1 MGARGAFV
9 VPIHDLDVEG
19 REVSFPITAA
29 WLRGAL
35 EACEM
40 QPAGP
45 EGRLEAHLTK
55 TGNEVLVQAQ
65 VDVVLTI
72 ACARCLQP
80 VQLRPAIELALLLYP
95 ASSVASPRR
104 RPSRAAEPPS
114 AHRPAA
120 SRAAEPGDGD
130 ISGEEADLDTYE
142 GDEVVLDRFVREA
155 VLLESPIFPLCS
167 EACEGIR
174 PASESASPSEKA
186 VTDPRLLPLLELAKR
201 RQMKE

>member
-1 MGARGAFV
+1 MSSRGTFV
-9 VPIHDLDVEG
+9 VPIHDLDVDG
-19 REVSFPITAA
+19 RDVTFPVTAA

-55 TGNEVLVQAQ
+55 TGNDVLVQAQ
-65 VDVVLTI
+65 VDVELVI
-72 ACARCLQP
+72 PCARCLRP
-80 VQLRPAIELALLLYP
+80 VELRPNIELALLLRP
-95 ASSVASPRR
+95 ASSA
-104 RPSRAAEPPS
+104 RPSPEPLPKKRPPGKRAPDRAEAQEADDDFS
-114 AHRPAA
+114 A
-120 SRAAEPGDGD
+120 
-130 ISGEEADLDTYE
+130 EEADEDTYE

-155 VLLESPIFPLCS
+155 ILLESPIFPLCS

-174 PASESASPSEKA
+174 PASESAPLTGQA

-201 RQMKE
+201 RNMKE